1 MAGAFS
7 RCPTF
12 HLRRC
17 VHSRLFFL
25 FSRLE
30 CTFLFFFFF
39 HPRTF
44 FFVTFLFVCLYFSL
58 SLSLCA
64 CVCVREKERASSVI
78 GENRVVISSIN
89 NTKSPQLN
97 ERTNFNCT
105 TQLML
110 IVSPHHLHLTPW
122 RRVEGNETTLPY
134 KSLRAFAVRCS
145 VEKKKKKLAELLNS
159 FFFLA
164 RLCQFLAR
172 VQL

>member
-1 MAGAFS
+1 MPDLPPAQVCSFETLFLIF
-7 RCPTF
+7 TF
-12 HLRRC
+12 RVHLPILLLLP
-17 VHSRLFFL
+17 SKDF
-25 FSRLE
+25 
-30 CTFLFFFFF
+30 
-39 HPRTF
+39 F

-110 IVSPHHLHLTPW
+110 IVSPHLHLTPW
-122 RRVEGNETTLPY
+122 CRVEGNETTLPY